1 MVWILSG
8 VAAYGAL
15 RALSVRDDGVRLLC
29 AWAVMHTGSYV
40 VMLPTPGHGGRY
52 QPFVPLLFVFFVG
65 LGLMLAAYEA
75 LRIAAPKREGL
86 AKVALAAAIP
96 LFVMTGVV
104 LPRMRA
110 ANAAAVAHVLT
121 TEMGAG
127 AFVDALPKDEVVAS
141 FDIGGIGWATRR
153 PILDIGG
160 LSDPAVAALM
170 QQGRLHSLLESK
182 NVRYV
187 VLPSGYGEALP
198 VVDDFQGRLHL
209 RDNPAVHLERVFEVE
224 SPYERWSAGFDATWN
239 AAPRQIV
246 FRIEPT
252 HRPGPPE
259 VPLVAADARR
269 PIADPGRL
277 VNERQ
282 RLLAEHMLAVLE
294 AWGAPVDVTV
304 TSARPRGE
312 SPSGCAIHLGFWGAE
327 VDGCAAVAPA
337 EVLRS
342 LVYEAIFP
350 YLEQGDLGGALRNVP
365 HAIARARRAADPR
378 FDPPLAPVD
387 TPGIRAEPIPFG
399 YGLCLGLVFFLLAAA
414 PGHFRRRAS
423 ADEGAKSAAREAEV
437 AAKAVALLVLGLSL
451 FACGRASAPEAAA
464 RGEGALELAL
474 RSGASLEGRDEAG
487 RTALHVA
494 AASGDIDAV
503 AFLLSRGAKV
513 EERGPDD
520 VTALH
525 LAARARQDACVARL
539 ARTSARD
546 LEAGLRRRTALHD
559 AALVASEGSVRA
571 LLEAGS
577 DPKKAD
583 TFGETPLHMLWRPMS
598 PRTPAIAAALIAAG
612 ADPSAADA
620 RGFTPLHAAAVA
632 NDAPLVRALAVG
644 PALSKRTP
652 SGETPLDLAIRHRAD
667 RAAETLI
674 QAGATTSGDAWPPLH
689 DAARIDSVQRA
700 SALLAEGADVA
711 RVWRGKTALDLAR
724 EHGSK
729 RVEALLS
736 SWGQPGR

>member
-1 MVWILSG
+1 
-8 VAAYGAL
+8 
-15 RALSVRDDGVRLLC
+15 
-29 AWAVMHTGSYV
+29 
-40 VMLPTPGHGGRY
+40 
-52 QPFVPLLFVFFVG
+52 
-65 LGLMLAAYEA
+65 
-75 LRIAAPKREGL
+75 
-86 AKVALAAAIP
+86 
-96 LFVMTGVV
+96 
-104 LPRMRA
+104 
-110 ANAAAVAHVLT
+110 
-121 TEMGAG
+121 
-127 AFVDALPKDEVVAS
+127 
-141 FDIGGIGWATRR
+141 
-153 PILDIGG
+153 
-160 LSDPAVAALM
+160 
-170 QQGRLHSLLESK
+170 
-182 NVRYV
+182 
-187 VLPSGYGEALP
+187 
-198 VVDDFQGRLHL
+198 
-209 RDNPAVHLERVFEVE
+209 
-224 SPYERWSAGFDATWN
+224 
-239 AAPRQIV
+239 
-246 FRIEPT
+246 
-252 HRPGPPE
+252 
-259 VPLVAADARR
+259 
-269 PIADPGRL
+269 
-277 VNERQ
+277 
-282 RLLAEHMLAVLE
+282 
-294 AWGAPVDVTV
+294 
-304 TSARPRGE
+304 
-312 SPSGCAIHLGFWGAE
+312 
-327 VDGCAAVAPA
+327 VAPA

-365 HAIARARRAADPR
+365 HALARARRAADPR

-387 TPGIRAEPIPFG
+387 TPGVRAEPISFG
-399 YGLCLGLVFFLLAAA
+399 YGLTLGLVVLGIFAA
-414 PGHFRRRAS
+414 PGFLRRRAGAGTEDS
-423 ADEGAKSAAREAEV
+423 AKSATRDAEV

-583 TFGETPLHMLWRPMS
+583 TFGETPLHMLWRPMA